1 MSKEDNRDI
10 SIDLNEKI
18 RKEELKKLRN
28 LIHKFLKGK
37 DNDIAL
43 YFENPL
49 RINENEFENL
59 IGHYNS
65 SRSFGDNGN
74 IEEEYVYV
82 FDNHKKKT
90 DSGKCE
96 IPIKR
101 LFLNFHIEE
110 DDNNDK
116 ITYILHYAK
125 GLSEKIE
132 IDCNRLQ

>member
-1 MSKEDNRDI
+1 MGKEDKRDI
-10 SIDLNEKI
+10 SIDLNEKE

-28 LIHKFLKGK
+28 LIHKFIKGK

-49 RINENEFENL
+49 RVNENEFKNL

-82 FDNHKKKT
+82 FNKNKT

-101 LFLNFHIEE
+101 LFLSFHIE
-110 DDNNDK
+110 DNNDK
-116 ITYILHYAK
+116 IIYVLHYAK

-132 IDCNRLQ
+132 IDCNKLQ